1 MKLKKIFWI
10 LILAF
15 PLFCSCEDDPSGQTE
30 EDRARILL
38 SKTWE
43 VGYVTVEGTDVTDLG
58 YLLMQLNFDQNGQ
71 WQSINSND
79 LFASSG
85 TWSFANGSNG
95 KDLNTI
101 ILSETTVPI
110 VLNPEGSTLTM
121 RFERSGN
128 EVIGGRSKQA
138 GGSYEIL
145 LIPKFKP

>member
-1 MKLKKIFWI
+1 MKLKRIFWM

-15 PLFCSCEDDPSGQTE
+15 PLLTSCEDDPSGQTE

-43 VGYVTVEGTDVTDLG
+43 VAYITVEGTDVTDLG
-58 YLLMQLNFDQNGQ
+58 YLLMQLTFDQNGQ
-71 WQSINSND
+71 WQSINSNN
-79 LFASSG
+79 LFAGSG
-85 TWSFANGSNG
+85 TWSFADASNG
-95 KDLNTI
+95 KDLSTI
-101 ILSETTVPI
+101 IMSEKAIPI

-128 EVIGGRSKQA
+128 EVIGGRSQQA

-145 LIPKFKP
+145 LIPKFVP

>member
-1 MKLKKIFWI
+1 MKLKRVFWA
-10 LILAF
+10 LMLAF
-15 PLFCSCEDDPSGQTE
+15 PLLSSCEEDSSGQTE

-58 YLLMQLNFDQNGQ
+58 YLLMQLTFDQNGQ
-71 WQSINSND
+71 WQSVNANN
-79 LFASSG
+79 LFVGSG
-85 TWSFANGSNG
+85 TWSFADGNNG
-95 KDLNTI
+95 KDLSTI
-101 ILSETTVPI
+101 IMSEKTIPI

-128 EVIGGRSKQA
+128 EVIGGRSQQA

-145 LIPKFKP
+145 LIPKFVP